1 MPNWDALTTAIF
13 IIAMWLMALKKVEH
27 WAWWILGDII
37 SIPLYFSKALVLTS
51 FQYSAFLI
59 LAIMGYVEW
68 VKIVKRKQSGCQ
80 RIAITGPEST
90 GKSQLAEA
98 WRKHQGPNGFRS
110 SRALT
115 SPDLDRPYV
124 YRDILHIAKQQHA
137 TEMRRVAIPP
147 VNLFCDTDM
156 TVLQIWCE
164 VKYGRCHDVILRTA
178 AAFPYDFTLLC
189 DIDLPWEDDPL
200 REHPHMRQELF
211 NRYLYTL
218 QQQHSPFAVIRGLGE
233 DRLANA
239 IHAIDTF
246 FGKNG

>member
-1 MPNWDALTTAIF
+1 
-13 IIAMWLMALKKVEH
+13 
-27 WAWWILGDII
+27 
-37 SIPLYFSKALVLTS
+37 
-51 FQYSAFLI
+51 
-59 LAIMGYVEW
+59 MGEN
-68 VKIVKRKQSGCQ
+68 RKTQQSGCQ

-98 WRKHQGPNGFRS
+98 LAKHHATQWVPEFARVY
-110 SRALT
+110 LT
-115 SPDLDRPYV
+115 GLDRPYE

-137 TEMRRVAIPP
+137 AEMRLCGDTSGY
-147 VNLFCDTDM
+147 LFCDTDM

-164 VKYGRCHDVILRTA
+164 VKYGRCHDFILRTA

-233 DRLANA
+233 DRFANA
-239 IHAIDTF
+239 INAIDAF
-246 FGKNG
+246 FGKHG